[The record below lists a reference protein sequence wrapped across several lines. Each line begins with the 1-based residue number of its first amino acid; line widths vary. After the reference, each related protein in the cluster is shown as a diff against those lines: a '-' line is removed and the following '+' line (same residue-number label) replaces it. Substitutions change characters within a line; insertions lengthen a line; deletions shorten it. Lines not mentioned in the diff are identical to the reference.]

1 MCVCVCVCVRETHG
15 CVCVCE
21 REMHGCVCVCARPMD
36 VCVYVSVFLCFCVRL
51 CFCVCV
57 RPVCVCVTHGGEEVP
72 SFVMK
77 PRFPALQPAC
87 NLGPLPTPTSAAA
100 SPPSRP
106 PQETPRAPLGTRA
119 GAAVSPRS
127 LGRGWQRLRRE
138 AVEPWIPTKQGSWQ
152 RPPRRGP
159 PEYRPWAL
167 GEVAVLGA
175 GTEGQGRGRAPRDG
189 AHPDSPCQQGEAGHF
204 RPLQGGAHTSASAQG
219 ALGPGGT

>member
-1 MCVCVCVCVRETHG
+1 MG
-15 CVCVCE
+15 E
-21 REMHGCVCVCARPMD
+21 RG
-36 VCVYVSVFLCFCVRL
+36 
-51 CFCVCV
+51 
-57 RPVCVCVTHGGEEVP
+57 VTQEVP

-127 LGRGWQRLRRE
+127 LGWGWQRLHRE

-159 PEYRPWAL
+159 PEYRPW
-167 GEVAVLGA
+167 
-175 GTEGQGRGRAPRDG
+175 GRGRCWRQGQKAKAEDGPHGTGRTRTAPASKGKRGTFDPSKEEPTPARLPKVPLALG
-189 AHPDSPCQQGEAGHF
+189 AHEAQA
-204 RPLQGGAHTSASAQG
+204 R
-219 ALGPGGT
+219 PGGP